1 MCGNKPGLRIENSSQ
16 TFLAVFRIPVSR
28 FGGFLSWIH
37 LLPTSSYHSTTDQ
50 ALVRLADEL
59 AAWLGTFASK
69 QQQRGK
75 IYQREGRVRA
85 LRIIGTRASAK
96 VQGTELYSVRFD
108 HDSAHGWASLCTCS
122 VEVHCKHAYAAGLA
136 LLDRLREAPAE
147 AVLNPAEPATS
158 DSLLA
163 LVAGKIGRALKRTE
177 QNWLRRLAEVH
188 ALLLQGGN
196 LDPYAISWLL
206 PPSHRH
212 LAYGFNEQ
220 PWCDDWW
227 ERDQPPAT
235 PLELWPYLAVALQ
248 RRQLPLPEFLVG
260 LTDLPAAQARIAA
273 HEEVLALRDWTRHFE
288 ELQAALPAVATTE
301 ALPVPRRHE
310 LRLRLIDRAWRWE
323 TRVNPITLWEE
334 LHPETLRQW
343 LSDSRSLTLL
353 FDEPA
358 LRLALA
364 FRDAVFQHG
373 SVQPSPKA
381 PEFRA
386 ALHAALT
393 DPLARS
399 CLVGPAREPLTIAA
413 TPLVWTLRP
422 RAGDAA
428 QLEAVLTRTDG
439 TPAPGQ
445 LVLLEGTPAPLYLEG
460 ATVHRGPLPISDKVL
475 LTSIGE
481 PTNPSTPIPLPRT
494 LLSLPA
500 AMSFFQRSGTRL
512 PAEFKRPVRDEL
524 LRPHL
529 RLSLE
534 LPAGPA
540 GKYDE
545 AESQEL
551 LCVELATVTAEG
563 VRLERYTPQ
572 GWRELSSAPLPT
584 KAADDETLVV
594 HDRAPA
600 QAAVGPFLRFG
611 LQWIAAHAP
620 DPCWQR
626 PVTDTFADDLA
637 DWIATLPSDTVIE
650 ATDELAGLVRPA
662 DLATFALE
670 IEPDSHARDW
680 FDVRLIARA
689 ADTTLTKEEIALL
702 LAARGRF
709 IRLAGKGWRRLT
721 LGTDAAQQARLI
733 ALGLAE
739 TPVIGEQHRFHA
751 LQLASDESLREVF
764 ATRAWD
770 QLRSR
775 ALELRA
781 QPPPALP
788 DSITA
793 TLRPYQREGFE
804 FLAWLS
810 NHGFGGVLA
819 DDMGLGK
826 TVQALV
832 WLVWLA
838 GRHSTD
844 VRNTSKSAGQPNADV
859 RNTNIDGLAARP
871 FRALV
876 VCPKSVTTNW
886 PLEAARFA
894 PTLRPVA
901 FNPAA
906 PHATAAGPGA
916 HLVIANYAQLRL
928 NAEALATSHWDV
940 VILDEGQNIKNPGS
954 ATAHAARALRAS
966 HRLVLTGT
974 PVENRLLDLW
984 SLFAFAMP
992 GLLGSQSAF
1001 KRLYDDRAD
1010 PESARTRLAARVRH
1024 FLLRRAKS
1032 QVARDLPPRIEEE
1045 IVCELEGA
1053 QRTLYDAELKRAR
1066 QILLGVHGSR
1076 EFDAQRFNILQSLL
1090 RLRQICC
1097 DPRLIGG
1104 GQAAGHE
1111 PSSAKL
1117 DALLETLEPLIAEG
1131 HKVLVFSQFVT
1142 MLELIREE
1150 LVKREITHLMLTGQ
1164 TENRQALVD
1173 KFQGDPS
1180 IPVFLLSLKAAGS
1193 GLNLTAASYVV
1204 LYDPW
1209 WNPAVEAQ
1217 AIDRT
1222 HRIGQRNQVIAYRI
1236 LARGTVEEKIR
1247 ALQRDK
1253 AALAS
1258 AVVQEESLAR
1268 VLDLE
1273 SLRQILS

>member
-1 MCGNKPGLRIENSSQ
+1 MSAFNQPRSSAD
-16 TFLAVFRIPVSR
+16 LA
-28 FGGFLSWIH
+28 
-37 LLPTSSYHSTTDQ
+37 
-50 ALVRLADEL
+50 LAPHAGEL
-59 AAWLGTFASK
+59 AAWLGTFASA
-69 QQQRGK
+69 QRQRGK
-75 IYQREGRVRA
+75 AYQREGRVRA
-85 LRIIGTRASAK
+85 LRIVGTRVSAK
-96 VQGTELYSVRFD
+96 VQGGELYTVRFD
-108 HDSAHGWASLCTCS
+108 HDAAHGWASVCTCPF
-122 VEVHCKHAYAAGLA
+122 EVNCKHAYAAGLA

-147 AVLNPAEPATS
+147 EQPGAPAPAAS
-158 DSLLA
+158 KLLA
-163 LVAGKIGRALKRTE
+163 TEVAEKLGRPLKRSE
-177 QNWLRRLAEVH
+177 QTWLHRLAEAH
-188 ALLLQGGN
+188 ALLLQGGQ
-196 LDPYAISWLL
+196 LDPYVISWLL
-206 PPSHRH
+206 PPSQRH
-212 LAYGFNEQ
+212 LAYGYNEQ
-220 PWCDDWW
+220 PWCDGWW
-227 ERDQPPAT
+227 ESDQPPAT

-248 RRQLPLPEFLVG
+248 RRQLPLPEFILS

-273 HEEVLALRDWTRHFE
+273 REEARALRDWTRHFE
-288 ELQAALPAVATTE
+288 QLQAALPAATADE
-301 ALPVPRRHE
+301 LPRPPRHE
-310 LRLRLIDRAWRWE
+310 LRLRLIDRGWRWE
-323 TRVNPITLWEE
+323 TRTHAITVWEE

-343 LSDSRSLTLL
+343 LSDSRQLPLL

-373 SVQPSPKA
+373 SVQPSPKL

-399 CLVGPAREPLTIAA
+399 CLVGPAREPLTLAPE
-413 TPLVWTLRP
+413 PLVWTLRA
-422 RAGDAA
+422 RARDPE
-428 QLEAVLTRTDG
+428 QLEAVLTRADG
-439 TPAPGQ
+439 SPAPNS
-445 LVLLEGTPAPLYLEG
+445 LVLLEGAPAPLYLAG
-460 ATVHRGPLPISDKVL
+460 ATVLRGPLPLVEKNP
-475 LTSIGE
+475 TPGAE
-481 PTNPSTPIPLPRT
+481 PVNPAVPVPLPRS

-500 AMSFFQRSGTRL
+500 AMNFFQQSGTRL
-512 PAEFKRPVRDEL
+512 PAEFQRPVRQEA

-534 LPAGPA
+534 FLPGAVGE
-540 GKYDE
+540 YDE
-545 AESQEL
+545 AESREL
-551 LCVELATVTAEG
+551 LCVELATVAPDG
-563 VRLERYTPQ
+563 VRRERYTPA
-572 GWRELSSAPLPT
+572 GWRELAAAPSAPT
-584 KAADDETLVV
+584 AEDAALVV
-594 HDRAPA
+594 LDRAPA

-611 LQWIAAHAP
+611 LQWIAAHEP
-620 DPCWQR
+620 TPCWQR
-626 PVTDTFADDLA
+626 PVTDEFADELS
-637 DWIATLPSDTVIE
+637 DWIATLPADTVIE
-650 ATDELAGLVRPA
+650 ATDELAGLVRPP
-662 DLATFALE
+662 DLASFALE
-670 IEPDSHARDW
+670 VEPDSHARDW

-689 ADTTLTKEEIALL
+689 TDTTLTKEEIALL
-702 LAARGRF
+702 LAARGGF
-709 IRLAGKGWRRLT
+709 VRLAGKGWRRLKLASDET
-721 LGTDAAQQARLI
+721 QQARLI

-739 TPVIGEQHRFHA
+739 TPTLGEHHRFHA
-751 LQLASDESLREVF
+751 LQLASDENLREAF
-764 ATRAWD
+764 DARAWE
-770 QLRSR
+770 QLRAR
-775 ALELRA
+775 AVELRSE
-781 QPPPALP
+781 PPPAVP
-788 DSITA
+788 AAITA
-793 TLRPYQREGFE
+793 ELRPYQREGFE

-810 NHGFGGVLA
+810 HHGLGGVLA

-838 GRHSTD
+838 EHS
-844 VRNTSKSAGQPNADV
+844 AHV
-859 RNTNIDGLAARP
+859 RNTNIGVSSARS

-894 PTLRPVA
+894 PTLRTTVFDPA
-901 FNPAA
+901 DPAA
-906 PHATAAGPGA
+906 SAATGSGA

-928 NAEALATSHWDV
+928 NPGTFATSHWDA

-954 ATAHAARALRAS
+954 ATALAARALRAT
-966 HRLVLTGT
+966 HRIVLTGT
-974 PVENRLLDLW
+974 PIENRLLDLW

-992 GLLGSQSAF
+992 GLLGGQGAF
-1001 KRLYDDRAD
+1001 KRLYDDRTD
-1010 PESARTRLAARVRH
+1010 PTGARTRLAARVRH
-1024 FLLRRAKS
+1024 FLLRRTKG

-1045 IVCELEGA
+1045 IVCELEGP
-1053 QRTLYDAELKRAR
+1053 QRALYDAELKRAR
-1066 QILLGVHGSR
+1066 QILLGVSGAR
-1076 EFDAQRFNILQSLL
+1076 AFEAQRFNILQSLL

-1104 GQAAGHE
+1104 GAPGGAE

-1142 MLELIREE
+1142 MLELIREQ
-1150 LVKREITHLMLTGQ
+1150 LVQREITHLMLTGQ

-1173 KFQGDPS
+1173 KFQSDPA

-1222 HRIGQRNQVIAYRI
+1222 HRIGQRNQVIAYRL

-1253 AALAS
+1253 ATMAA
-1258 AVVQEESLAR
+1258 AVVQEESLAT
-1268 VLDLE
+1268 VLDLD

>member
-1 MCGNKPGLRIENSSQ
+1 MPAFNLPRSSAD
-16 TFLAVFRIPVSR
+16 LA
-28 FGGFLSWIH
+28 
-37 LLPTSSYHSTTDQ
+37 
-50 ALVRLADEL
+50 LARHAGEL
-59 AAWLGTFASK
+59 AAWLDTFASV
-69 QQQRGK
+69 QRQRGK
-75 IYQREGRVRA
+75 AYQREGRVRA
-85 LRIIGTRASAK
+85 LRIVGTRASAK
-96 VQGTELYSVRFD
+96 VQGGELYSVRFD
-108 HDSAHGWASLCTCS
+108 HDATHGWASVCTCPF
-122 VEVHCKHAYAAGLA
+122 EVNCKHAYAAGLA

-147 AVLNPAEPATS
+147 EIPDAPAPAAS
-158 DSLLA
+158 NLLA
-163 LVAGKIGRALKRTE
+163 AHAVEKLGRALKRNE
-177 QNWLRRLAEVH
+177 QTWLRRLAEAH
-188 ALLLQGGN
+188 AQLLQGGQ

-206 PPSHRH
+206 PPSQRH
-212 LAYGFNEQ
+212 LAYGYNEQ
-220 PWCDDWW
+220 PWCDGWW
-227 ERDQPPAT
+227 EPDQPPAT

-248 RRQLPLPEFLVG
+248 RRQLPLPEFILP
-260 LTDLPAAQARIAA
+260 LTDLPAAQTRIAA
-273 HEEVLALRDWTRHFE
+273 REEARALRDWTRHFE
-288 ELQAALPAVATTE
+288 QLQAALPVASDD
-301 ALPVPRRHE
+301 LPRPPRHE

-323 TRVNPITLWEE
+323 TRTAAVTAWEE

-343 LSDSRSLTLL
+343 LSDSRQLTLL

-373 SVQPSPKA
+373 SAQPSPKI

-399 CLVGPAREPLTIAA
+399 CLVGPAHEPLALA
-413 TPLVWTLRP
+413 PTPLVWTLRA
-422 RAGDAA
+422 RAGNPG
-428 QLEAVLTRTDG
+428 QLEALLTRADG
-439 TPAPGQ
+439 SPAPYP
-445 LVLLEGTPAPLYLEG
+445 LVLLEGSPIPLYLAG
-460 ATVHRGPLPISDKVL
+460 ASVHRGPLP
-475 LTSIGE
+475 LTEKNPAAGAE
-481 PTNPSTPIPLPRT
+481 PVNPALPILLPRT
-494 LLSLPA
+494 LLNLPA
-500 AMSFFQRSGTRL
+500 AMSFFQQSGTRL
-512 PAEFKRPVRDEL
+512 PEEFQRPVRQEA

-534 LPAGPA
+534 FLPGAVGE
-540 GKYDE
+540 YDE
-545 AESQEL
+545 AESREL
-551 LCVELATVTAEG
+551 LCVELATLASDG
-563 VRLERYTPQ
+563 VRRERYTPA
-572 GWRELSSAPLPT
+572 GWREIDSEAQPVITDDAP
-584 KAADDETLVV
+584 LVV

-611 LQWIAAHAP
+611 LQWLAAHEP
-620 DPCWQR
+620 KPCWQR
-626 PVTDTFADDLA
+626 PVTDEFADELS
-637 DWIATLPSDTVIE
+637 DWIATLPADTVIE
-650 ATDELAGLVRPA
+650 ATDELAGLVRPP
-662 DLATFALE
+662 DLASFALE
-670 IEPDSHARDW
+670 VEADSHSRDW
-680 FDVRLIARA
+680 FDVRLVARA
-689 ADTTLTKEEIALL
+689 TDTTLSKEEIALL
-702 LAARGRF
+702 LAARGGF
-709 IRLAGKGWRRLT
+709 VRLAGKGWRRLK
-721 LGTDAAQQARLI
+721 LGNDEAQQARLI

-739 TPVIGEQHRFHA
+739 TPTLGEHHRFHA

-764 ATRAWD
+764 AARAWE
-770 QLRSR
+770 QLRVR
-775 ALELRA
+775 AIELRS
-781 QPPPALP
+781 QPPPPVPAT
-788 DSITA
+788 ITA
-793 TLRPYQREGFE
+793 ELRPYQREGFE

-810 NHGFGGVLA
+810 HHGLGGVLA

-838 GRHSTD
+838 
-844 VRNTSKSAGQPNADV
+844 
-859 RNTNIDGLAARP
+859 ARDPAKP

-886 PLEAARFA
+886 PLETARFA
-894 PTLRPVA
+894 PTLRATV
-901 FNPAA
+901 FDPASPQSA
-906 PHATAAGPGA
+906 AATGPGT

-928 NAEALATSHWDV
+928 NPGTFATSHWDA

-954 ATAHAARALRAS
+954 ATALAARALRS
-966 HRLVLTGT
+966 THRLVLTGT

-992 GLLGSQSAF
+992 GLLGSQGAF

-1010 PESARTRLAARVRH
+1010 PAAARTRLAARVRH
-1024 FLLRRAKS
+1024 FLLRRTKN

-1045 IVCELEGA
+1045 IVCELEGP

-1066 QILLGVHGSR
+1066 QILLGVSGAR
-1076 EFDAQRFNILQSLL
+1076 AFDAQRFNILQSLL

-1104 GQAAGHE
+1104 GPAGGGE

-1150 LVKREITHLMLTGQ
+1150 LVKREIAHLMLTGQ

-1173 KFQGDPS
+1173 RFQGDPA

-1222 HRIGQRNQVIAYRI
+1222 HRIGQRNQVIAYRL

-1258 AVVQEESLAR
+1258 AVVQEESLAT

>member
-1 MCGNKPGLRIENSSQ
+1 M
-16 TFLAVFRIPVSR
+16 
-28 FGGFLSWIH
+28 
-37 LLPTSSYHSTTDQ
+37 PTSSHHSTADQ
-50 ALVRLADEL
+50 ALARLADEL

-122 VEVHCKHAYAAGLA
+122 VEIHCKHAYAAGLA

-147 AVLNPAEPATS
+147 ETLHPTTPAASETLAT
-158 DSLLA
+158 
-163 LVAGKIGRALKRTE
+163 LVAQKIGRALKRTE

-212 LAYGFNEQ
+212 MAYGFNEQ
-220 PWCDDWW
+220 PWCDNWW

-235 PLELWPYLAVALQ
+235 PLELWPFLAVALQ
-248 RRQLPLPEFLVG
+248 RRGLPLPEFLVT

-273 HEEVLALRDWTRHFE
+273 REEALSLRDWTRHFE
-288 ELQAALPAVATTE
+288 QLQVDLPAVASSDT
-301 ALPVPRRHE
+301 LPPPRRHE

-323 TRVNPITLWEE
+323 TRVNTLTIWEE

-373 SVQPSPKA
+373 SIQPSPKL

-386 ALHAALT
+386 ALHVALT

-399 CLVGPAREPLTIAA
+399 CLVGPAHEPLTLAP
-413 TPLVWTLRP
+413 TPLVWTLRA
-422 RAGDAA
+422 RASDAA

-439 TPAPGQ
+439 SPAPNH
-445 LVLLEGTPAPLYLEG
+445 LVLLEGTPAPFYLEG

-475 LTSIGE
+475 LSSSGE
-481 PTNPSTPIPLPRT
+481 PASPATPIPLPRT

-500 AMSFFQRSGTRL
+500 AMNFFQRSGTRL
-512 PAEFKRPVRDEL
+512 PKEFQRPVREEH

-534 LPAGPA
+534 FLTGAA
-540 GKYDE
+540 GKFEE

-563 VRLERYTPQ
+563 TRLERYTPQ
-572 GWRELSSAPLPT
+572 GWRELASAPLPT
-584 KAADDETLVV
+584 KAADGETLVV

-611 LQWIAAHAP
+611 LQWIAAHTP
-620 DPCWQR
+620 DACWQR

-650 ATDELAGLVRPA
+650 ATDELAGLVREA
-662 DLATFALE
+662 DQATFALE
-670 IEPDSHARDW
+670 IEPDGHARDW

-689 ADTTLTKEEIALL
+689 ADTTLTQKEIALL
-702 LAARGRF
+702 LAARGGF
-709 IRLAGKGWRRLT
+709 VRLAGKGWRRLT
-721 LGTDAAQQARLI
+721 LGTNAEQQARLT

-739 TPVIGEQHRFHA
+739 VPVLGEQHRFHA

-764 ATRAWD
+764 ATRAWE
-770 QLRSR
+770 QLRNR

-788 DSITA
+788 ESITA

-838 GRHSTD
+838 GRD
-844 VRNTSKSAGQPNADV
+844 PSK
-859 RNTNIDGLAARP
+859 P

-894 PTLRPVA
+894 PTLHPVA
-901 FNPAA
+901 FSPGS
-906 PHATAAGPGA
+906 PHATASGPGA

-1045 IVCELEGA
+1045 IVCELEGP

-1066 QILLGVHGSR
+1066 QILLGVHGAK

-1104 GQAAGHE
+1104 GQAPGQE

-1222 HRIGQRNQVIAYRI
+1222 HRIGQRNQVIAYRL

>member
-1 MCGNKPGLRIENSSQ
+1 
-16 TFLAVFRIPVSR
+16 LA
-28 FGGFLSWIH
+28 GKLSWIDP
-37 LLPTSSYHSTTDQ
+37 LPTPSHHSTADQ
-50 ALVRLADEL
+50 ALARLADEL

-69 QQQRGK
+69 PQQRGK
-75 IYQREGRVRA
+75 AYQREGRVRA

-108 HDSAHGWASLCTCS
+108 HDAAHGWASLCTCS
-122 VEVHCKHAYAAGLA
+122 VEIHCKHAYAAGLA

-147 AVLNPAEPATS
+147 AALNPTAPA
-158 DSLLA
+158 A
-163 LVAGKIGRALKRTE
+163 GENLVAHVAEKIGRALKRTE

-188 ALLLQGGN
+188 ALLLQGGA

-220 PWCDDWW
+220 PWCDNWW

-235 PLELWPYLAVALQ
+235 PLELWPFLAVALQ
-248 RRQLPLPEFLVG
+248 RRELPLPEFLVT

-273 HEEVLALRDWTRHFE
+273 REEALSLREWSRHFE
-288 ELQAALPAVATTE
+288 QLQSVLPVVASTE
-301 ALPVPRRHE
+301 ALPPPRRHE

-323 TRVNPITLWEE
+323 TRVNALTLWEE

-373 SVQPSPKA
+373 SAQPSPKA
-381 PEFRA
+381 PEFRT

-399 CLVGPAREPLTIAA
+399 CLVGPAREPLVLAP
-413 TPLVWTLRP
+413 TPLVWTI
-422 RAGDAA
+422 RARATDAA
-428 QLEAVLTRTDG
+428 QLEAVLTHTDG
-439 TPAPGQ
+439 SPAPGH
-445 LVLLEGTPAPLYLEG
+445 LVLLEGTPAPYYLEG
-460 ATVHRGPLPISDKVL
+460 STIHRGPLPISDKVQL
-475 LTSIGE
+475 S
-481 PTNPSTPIPLPRT
+481 STGDPASPAVPIPLPRT

-500 AMSFFQRSGTRL
+500 AMNFFQRSGTRL
-512 PAEFKRPVRDEL
+512 PKEFHRPVREEH

-529 RLSLE
+529 RLSLD
-534 LPAGPA
+534 LLGAA
-540 GKYDE
+540 ASKFAE
-545 AESQEL
+545 ADSQEL
-551 LCVELATVTAEG
+551 LSVELATVTSTG
-563 VRLERYTPQ
+563 LRLERYTPL
-572 GWRELSSAPLPT
+572 GWRELSSAPHPEKT
-584 KAADDETLVV
+584 SDGETLVV

-611 LQWIAAHAP
+611 LQWMAERKP
-620 DPCWQR
+620 DACWQR

-637 DWIATLPSDTVIE
+637 DWIATLPSDIVVE
-650 ATDELAGLVRPA
+650 ATDELAGLVRAP
-662 DLATFALE
+662 DQATFALE
-670 IEPDSHARDW
+670 IEADGHARDW
-680 FDVRLIARA
+680 FDVRLVARA

-702 LAARGRF
+702 LAARGGF
-709 IRLAGKGWRRLT
+709 VRLAGKGWRRLT
-721 LGTDAAQQARLI
+721 LGTNDEQQARLV

-739 TPVIGEQHRFHA
+739 TPVLGEQHRFHA

-764 ATRAWD
+764 ATRAWE
-770 QLRSR
+770 QLRQR

-788 DSITA
+788 ESITA

-838 GRHSTD
+838 GRD
-844 VRNTSKSAGQPNADV
+844 PSK
-859 RNTNIDGLAARP
+859 P

-894 PTLRPVA
+894 PTLHPIA
-901 FNPAA
+901 FSLGSL
-906 PHATAAGPGA
+906 HTTASGPGA

-928 NAEALATSHWDV
+928 NADALAASHWDV

-992 GLLGSQSAF
+992 GLLGSQSNF
-1001 KRLYDDRAD
+1001 KRLYDDRSD
-1010 PESARTRLAARVRH
+1010 PESARTRLASRVRH

-1045 IVCELEGA
+1045 IVCELEGP
-1053 QRTLYDAELKRAR
+1053 QRVLYDAELKRAR
-1066 QILLGVHGSR
+1066 QILLGVHGAR

-1104 GQAAGHE
+1104 GQAAGQE

-1150 LVKREITHLMLTGQ
+1150 LVKRDIAHLMLTGQ

-1173 KFQGDPS
+1173 RFQGDPS

>member
-1 MCGNKPGLRIENSSQ
+1 M
-16 TFLAVFRIPVSR
+16 
-28 FGGFLSWIH
+28 
-37 LLPTSSYHSTTDQ
+37 PTSSHHSSADL
-50 ALVRLADEL
+50 ALARHADEL

-69 QQQRGK
+69 QQLRGK
-75 IYQREGRVRA
+75 AYQREGRVRA

-108 HDSAHGWASLCTCS
+108 HDAAHGWASLCTCS
-122 VEVHCKHAYAAGLA
+122 VEVSCKHAYAAGLA

-147 AVLNPAEPATS
+147 ETLHPTTPATGEI
-158 DSLLA
+158 LVT
-163 LVAGKIGRALKRTE
+163 LVAEKLGRTLKRTE

-220 PWCDDWW
+220 PWCDNWW
-227 ERDQPPAT
+227 DRDQPPAT
-235 PLELWPYLAVALQ
+235 PLELWPFLAVALQ
-248 RRQLPLPEFLVG
+248 RRGLPLPEFLVN

-273 HEEVLALRDWTRHFE
+273 REEALALRDWTRHFE
-288 ELQAALPAVATTE
+288 QLQSVLPAVATPE
-301 ALPVPRRHE
+301 ALTAPRRHE

-323 TRVNPITLWEE
+323 TRVNTLTIWEE

-373 SVQPSPKA
+373 SVQPSPKL

-386 ALHAALT
+386 ALHVALT

-399 CLVGPAREPLTIAA
+399 CLVGPAHEPLTLAP
-413 TPLVWTLRP
+413 TPLVWTLRD
-422 RAGDAA
+422 RASDAT
-428 QLEAVLTRTDG
+428 QLEAVLTHSDG
-439 TPAPGQ
+439 SPAPGH
-445 LVLLEGTPAPLYLEG
+445 LVLLEGTPAPFYLEG
-460 ATVHRGPLPISDKVL
+460 ATVHRGPLPISDKTL
-475 LTSIGE
+475 LNSTGE
-481 PTNPSTPIPLPRT
+481 PASPATPIPLPRT

-500 AMSFFQRSGTRL
+500 AMNFFQRSGTRL
-512 PAEFKRPVRDEL
+512 PKEFQRPVREEH

-534 LPAGPA
+534 FLAGNT

-545 AESQEL
+545 AESSEL
-551 LCVELATVTAEG
+551 LCVELATVTSSG

-572 GWRELSSAPLPT
+572 GWRELSPDSHPAEKT
-584 KAADDETLVV
+584 SDGETLVV

-611 LQWIAAHAP
+611 LQWIASHTP
-620 DPCWQR
+620 DACWQR

-637 DWIATLPSDTVIE
+637 DWIATLPSDTVVE
-650 ATDELAGLVRPA
+650 ATDELAGLVREP
-662 DLATFALE
+662 DKATFALE
-670 IEPDSHARDW
+670 IEPDGHARDW
-680 FDVRLIARA
+680 FDVRLVARA
-689 ADTTLTKEEIALL
+689 ADTTLTPKEIALL
-702 LAARGRF
+702 LAARGGF
-709 IRLAGKGWRRLT
+709 VRLEGKGWRRLT
-721 LGTDAAQQARLI
+721 LGTNAEQQARLT

-739 TPVIGEQHRFHA
+739 VPVLGEQHRFHA
-751 LQLASDESLREVF
+751 LQLASDDSLREVF
-764 ATRAWD
+764 ATRAWE

-775 ALELRA
+775 ALELRS

-788 DSITA
+788 ETITA
-793 TLRPYQREGFE
+793 SLRPYQREGFE

-838 GRHSTD
+838 GRDS
-844 VRNTSKSAGQPNADV
+844 SK
-859 RNTNIDGLAARP
+859 P

-894 PTLRPVA
+894 PTLHPIA
-901 FNPAA
+901 FSPGS
-906 PHATAAGPGA
+906 PHATASGPGA

-992 GLLGSQSAF
+992 GLLGSQTAF
-1001 KRLYDDRAD
+1001 KRLYDDRVE
-1010 PESARTRLAARVRH
+1010 PESARARLAARVRH

-1045 IVCELEGA
+1045 IVCELEGP

-1066 QILLGVHGSR
+1066 QILLGVHGAK

-1104 GQAAGHE
+1104 GQAPGQE